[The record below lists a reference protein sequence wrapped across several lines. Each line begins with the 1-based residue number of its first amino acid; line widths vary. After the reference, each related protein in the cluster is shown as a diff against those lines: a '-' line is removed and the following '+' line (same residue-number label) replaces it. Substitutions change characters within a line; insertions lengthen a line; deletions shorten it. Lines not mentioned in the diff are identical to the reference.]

1 MVIAPIRWSG
11 EAFVNFAAKNPQT
24 CLTDETNAS
33 PDHLIKDYGM
43 GQAPDHKPYLT
54 TLLKTPSATLYLTE
68 LGFAKC
74 YPNSVNQK
82 RRTSHVRT
90 D

>member
-24 CLTDETNAS
+24 CLADETNPS

-43 GQAPDHKPYLT
+43 G
-54 TLLKTPSATLYLTE
+54 
-68 LGFAKC
+68 
-74 YPNSVNQK
+74 
-82 RRTSHVRT
+82 
-90 D
+90 